1 MDVCKARRIVHFV
14 DDCHIGDER
23 LARQLG
29 CSVTEARYAY
39 ATAKGVVRNAD
50 ARNAVNELRRMASA
64 FNVTAYELIGMFA

>member
-14 DDCHIGDER
+14 DDCRMSDER

-39 ATAKGVVRNAD
+39 VTAKSVVQNAD
-50 ARNAVNELRRMASA
+50 ARNAVDELKRMAGV